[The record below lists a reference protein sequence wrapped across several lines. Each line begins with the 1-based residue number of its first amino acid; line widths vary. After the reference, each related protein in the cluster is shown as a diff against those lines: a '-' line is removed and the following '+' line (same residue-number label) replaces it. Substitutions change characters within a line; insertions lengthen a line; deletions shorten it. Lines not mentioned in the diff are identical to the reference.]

1 MTSHDAFT
9 DGRLADAIALQETV
23 LRERPPDAAA
33 RFTLVELLAFAGRFI
48 EARSHFGLMEVDD
61 PAWPESM
68 RTLRRLF
75 RAERQRSHRIRRPV
89 FLVEPI
95 PRHAKA
101 RWLAIKA
108 LREGRI
114 ADAVRWVDVADALS
128 PSLLGFIDGQEVE
141 LLRDADDRFGSVLE
155 AFRDGVYTWL
165 PWEAMRRI
173 RLDPPKYL
181 LDRLFRPAEILMR
194 DGQVFG
200 VHLPLVYP
208 GSHAADGA
216 FAVGLDTDCVC
227 PDEGPIRCIGGKLLE
242 AANGEVPLSECRM
255 IEIRGTYL

>member
-1 MTSHDAFT
+1 M
-9 DGRLADAIALQETV
+9 QETV

-48 EARSHFGLMEVDD
+48 EAHSHFCLMEVDD

-68 RTLRRLF
+68 KALRRLF
-75 RAERQRSHRIRRPV
+75 RGAAALAPHPEADLSRRTDPAARQGP
-89 FLVEPI
+89 LVSRESPG
-95 PRHAKA
+95 
-101 RWLAIKA
+101 
-108 LREGRI
+108 EGRI

-128 PSLLGFIDGQEVE
+128 PSLLGFIDGQEAE
-141 LLRDADDRFGSVLE
+141 LIRDADDRFGSVLE
-155 AFRDGVYTWL
+155 AFVNGVYTWL

-208 GSHAADGA
+208 GSHTADGA